1 MKHRSKVPIFLLM
14 FGGAV
19 SCVDTS
25 APPVPKLP
33 LAEVLKSIS
42 VDPNAVIMA
51 LGDSLQLNISALNM
65 LREPLSI
72 PSGAPVE
79 WSSNDSEMVSV
90 DSTGKIKALA
100 TTGATFINIT
110 AKWTHN
116 GYTGSQTVIVNVTP
130 TRQSIAG
137 LRITPKDTTRTSEN
151 DEPMPA
157 PPTTSL
163 SVMAMD
169 ANGNPIGK
177 IRVPLTPRADAGYS
191 YKDLQLLYLGPIG
204 ALFGLDDYVIISNI
218 IGDYML
224 YARANVYGTPL
235 VDSLKFTGLYPS
247 GVTVPIQKD
256 SLSNSLVSTYTGQ
269 EFFMQPC
276 GNVKFENKTQTPIG
290 IVFSDST
297 KADGCVPGDPSGN
310 IASIPPGQKVTR
322 KFSSTGTIQWTL
334 RDPVTGN
341 VVPAV
346 SGRVTMRTED

>member
-1 MKHRSKVPIFLLM
+1 MKHRSKVLICLLM

-33 LAEVLKSIS
+33 LSEVLKSIS
-42 VDPNAVIMA
+42 VDPEAVIMA
-51 LGDSLQLNISALNM
+51 LDDSLQLNISALNM
-65 LREPLSI
+65 LGEPLSI
-72 PSGAPVE
+72 PNGAPVE
-79 WSSNDSEMVSV
+79 WTSNDGEMVSV
-90 DSTGKIKALA
+90 DSTGKIKALG
-100 TTGATFINIT
+100 TTGAAFINIT

-137 LRITPKDTTRTSEN
+137 LRITPKDTTRTSDN
-151 DEPMPA
+151 DEFGGS
-157 PPTTSL
+157 PTTSL

-191 YKDLQLLYLGPIG
+191 YKDLQLVYLGPIG
-204 ALFGLDDYVIISNI
+204 ALLGLDDYLVSSNI

-224 YARANVYGTPL
+224 YARANVYGTSM

-276 GNVKFENKTQTPIG
+276 GNVKFENKTQSPIG

-334 RDPVTGN
+334 RDPATGN